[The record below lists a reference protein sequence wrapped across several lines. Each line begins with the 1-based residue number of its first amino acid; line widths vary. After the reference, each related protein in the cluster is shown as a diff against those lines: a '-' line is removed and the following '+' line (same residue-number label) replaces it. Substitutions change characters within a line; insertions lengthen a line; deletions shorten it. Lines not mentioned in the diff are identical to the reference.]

1 MYKRALMIG
10 AVVVALG
17 AGLVM
22 AQEDDAVKTATL
34 GGTIKGTASGPVA
47 GACAG
52 TGYAAICPSGTC
64 ACLTVAGTITG
75 RLAGKGLASVAITE
89 DSGSAT
95 SAVSGSTCLP
105 GFGTATLTT
114 SLGVGK
120 NKVIKS
126 ETLNLAVSVCDPI
139 RNSGDISGG
148 FGIAAAPAPSPA
160 AAGWGSVDGF
170 QRGTTVVLNLKG
182 SITQ

>member
-1 MYKRALMIG
+1 MYKRALVIG

-22 AQEDDAVKTATL
+22 AQEDDALKTAVL
-34 GGTIKGTASGPVA
+34 AGTIKGTASGPVA
-47 GACAG
+47 GTCASS
-52 TGYAAICPSGTC
+52 GYAAVCPSGTC
-64 ACLTVAGTITG
+64 SCLTVAGTVTG
-75 RLAGKGLASVAITE
+75 QLAGKGLASVAITE
-89 DSGSAT
+89 DGGLSTNST
-95 SAVSGSTCLP
+95 GSTCVP

-114 SLGVGK
+114 SKGVGK

-126 ETLNLAVSVCDPI
+126 ETLNLTVSVCDVI

-148 FGIAAAPAPSPA
+148 FGISSAPAPSPA

-170 QRGTTVVLNLKG
+170 QRNTTVVLNLKG